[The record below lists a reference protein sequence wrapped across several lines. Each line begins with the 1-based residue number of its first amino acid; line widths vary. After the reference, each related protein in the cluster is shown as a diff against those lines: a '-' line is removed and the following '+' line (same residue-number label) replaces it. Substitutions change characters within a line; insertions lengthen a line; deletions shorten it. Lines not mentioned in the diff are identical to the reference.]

1 MQSTLRKLLL
11 VLPLL
16 IMFGCAAHVVHP
28 GTANSFDSDSYDAL
42 LITNNTIV
50 QTKASLAAGS
60 FPPAIAGN
68 VKTALNALIKVYDDA
83 DTAYLAYHNAAMAGT
98 ATTAQSSA
106 VTAGLSN
113 VSSATTNLTNAK
125 GAK

>member
-1 MQSTLRKLLL
+1 MRKLILL
-11 VLPLL
+11 LPLL
-16 IMFGCAAHVVHP
+16 IMFGCAAHVQHP
-28 GTANSFDSDSYDAL
+28 GTANAFDSSTFDTL
-42 LITNNTIV
+42 LVTHNTIE
-50 QTKASLAAGS
+50 QTKSALAAGS
-60 FPPAIAGN
+60 FPVAIAGN

-83 DTAYLAYHNAAMAGT
+83 DTAYLAYHAAAMAGT
-98 ATTAQSSA
+98 ATPAQSSA